1 MAVERISI
9 YLKAIVD
16 QGLSKEE
23 MLSRLDAIVAAE
35 YELPKSCRNK
45 EFIEACLDLQWFLM
59 KGEHYRSRKEE
70 ASEKL
75 AYVLDKHTQSG
86 EREHHRAQRILCRR
100 IAVIASCVILLMV
113 LPFAGQTFLS
123 REWIE
128 GESVRNGEIYRL
140 NGEEVDPHLVEK
152 AIADVDNEELILSTT
167 DAAMIAKI
175 PGVQDIQMHYVPEGW
190 ERSEYLYMNV
200 DGMITY
206 TESFLN
212 TNNKKQNLTYMCMV
226 FPDVESV
233 ENQVQQNETGD
244 VFEVNGIVVYV
255 SQNFEM
261 LVAVWNEGLTN
272 RTLYGPIDH
281 TQMELMIASIGGN
294 NREI

>member
-75 AYVLDKHTQSG
+75 AYVLDKHTHSG

-200 DGMITY
+200 DGMIKY
-206 TESFLN
+206 REIFISN
-212 TNNKKQNLTYMCMV
+212 DEAKKEIIYMCMKY
-226 FPDVESV
+226 PDAESIDS
-233 ENQVQQNETGD
+233 QLQQNEMGY
-244 VFEVNGIVVYV
+244 VGNVKEREVYFSRNYDLL
-255 SQNFEM
+255 F
-261 LVAVWNEGLTN
+261 AVWNEGLTN
-272 RTLYGPIDH
+272 STLYGPIDH
-281 TQMELMIASIGGN
+281 TEMVKMINSIG
-294 NREI
+294 R